1 LTMSSLFNLGPAT
14 ALKCLDVG
22 LAYAN
27 CYLIGDRSRLEG
39 ILIDPGSFT
48 EKEHARIL
56 ASIKEENLKIRCIV
70 NTHGHPDHFSGNK
83 AMKDATGA
91 PIWVHREDASKM
103 TDPLLNSSR
112 LLGHDIVSPPAD
124 KLLEEGDVVE
134 AGHVKLRVLHTPGHT
149 RGGICLLGKGY
160 VFTGDTLFA
169 GSVGRTDRVDG
180 SFNPDASWKDE
191 LNSIKNKL
199 LNLSDETIVYPGHG
213 PPTTIGRERRTNPF
227 LADRRLH

>member
-1 LTMSSLFNLGPAT
+1 MTMSSLFNLGPGT
-14 ALKCLDVG
+14 ALKCVTVG

-27 CYLIGDRSRLEG
+27 CYLIGDRRRLEG

-48 EKEHARIL
+48 EEEHGAIL
-56 ASIKEENLKIRCIV
+56 ASIKEENLRISCIV

-83 AMKDATGA
+83 AINEATGA
-91 PIWVHREDASKM
+91 PIWIHREDASKL

-112 LLGHDIVSPPAD
+112 LLGRDIVSPPAD
-124 KLLEEGDVVE
+124 KLLEEGDLVE
-134 AGHVKLRVLHTPGHT
+134 AGSIKLKVLHTPGHS

-169 GSVGRTDRVDG
+169 GSVGRTDRIDG

-191 LNSIKNKL
+191 LNSISNKL
-199 LNLSDETIVYPGHG
+199 LKLSDETVVYPGHG

-227 LADRRLH
+227 LTDRRFH